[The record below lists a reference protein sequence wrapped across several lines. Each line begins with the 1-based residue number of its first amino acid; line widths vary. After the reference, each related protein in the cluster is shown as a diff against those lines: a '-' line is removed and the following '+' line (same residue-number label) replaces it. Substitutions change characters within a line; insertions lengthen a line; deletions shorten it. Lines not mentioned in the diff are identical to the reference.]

1 MRGKLGIERLFG
13 WTRTRPEAE
22 PVDPADVGTA
32 FGMELSIEN
41 RRKTDDDT
49 NSSSVA
55 PAQPAGKPAALRK
68 SG

>member
-13 WTRTRPEAE
+13 WARARPEAE

-41 RRKTDDDT
+41 RRKLDDDG

-55 PAQPAGKPAALRK
+55 PTLPTGTPAASRK